1 MEMHPYSIN
10 RPKFKQFLD
19 HLRTKYPFD
28 DMLLVMDN
36 LGVHRSND
44 VKERLNEL
52 GFKFSYTPAYS
63 PAYNGIE
70 EVWSM
75 AKRKIRNERLNKI
88 INGERIEMKSLILNA
103 FDQIKI

>member
-28 DMLLVMDN
+28 DILLVMDN

-52 GFKFSYTPAYS
+52 GFKFAYTPAYS
-63 PAYNGIE
+63 P
-70 EVWSM
+70 
-75 AKRKIRNERLNKI
+75 
-88 INGERIEMKSLILNA
+88 
-103 FDQIKI
+103 